1 MWPRIGGLLS
11 RSMRSSEDKLLNAVK
26 LRNLGFRLNTCAK
39 CDTPIDRKQ
48 TGRLKGEL
56 IDPELITVANYNTA
70 AVAAFQRPPK
80 KFVFL
85 SRFKYTSVLQCH

>member
-56 IDPELITVANYNTA
+56 IDPEEY
-70 AVAAFQRPPK
+70 
-80 KFVFL
+80 
-85 SRFKYTSVLQCH
+85 SLQ

>member
-70 AVAAFQRPPK
+70 AVAFQRPPK